1 MASSPLQD
9 RLNFLKI
16 DDNTREAIKRLRPL
30 VQKHMPGA
38 MDQFYEHIWKFDDTK
53 KFFRSRE
60 FADSARSRQLL
71 HWDTIVSGEFGET
84 YFNKVQS
91 IGQTHA
97 RIGLEPRWYI
107 GGYAVVLDHLVR
119 AAVAESQEQ
128 QKKTWFG
135 GKKSTTPD
143 GALADSLG
151 SLCKTVLLD
160 IELAISV
167 YFEASERARK
177 EAEEKQSQIRDE
189 AIRRSQEEIV
199 EAFGEAFERLAKND
213 LTCRVEAEVPP
224 AFEAM
229 KSSLNATI
237 ERLADTIRNIKVATD
252 TVSSTSEQIM
262 GGSNNLSSR
271 SESQAAALEETAATT
286 EQMAASIKASALS
299 AKSATQLATSARSG
313 ARSGGEITAQAVEA
327 MAQIEQAS
335 KKISDITV
343 VIDDIAF
350 QTNLLALNA
359 AVEAARAGEA
369 GRGFAVVASEVR
381 KLAHRSGEAAR
392 DIANLIKSS
401 NEEILSGV
409 ALVRRTGESL
419 TQILVD
425 SENVATTISTIS
437 TAIEEQARGIG
448 EMSET
453 VAHLDTMT
461 QQNAELAVSTSTAA
475 NNLAH
480 QMEQLRALMDEFIV
494 HGQGGYRAAHGRE
507 QRLPMRRAA

>member
-1 MASSPLQD
+1 
-9 RLNFLKI
+9 
-16 DDNTREAIKRLRPL
+16 
-30 VQKHMPGA
+30 
-38 MDQFYEHIWKFDDTK
+38 MDQFYEHIWKFEDTK

-60 FADSARSRQLL
+60 FANSARARQLT
-71 HWDTIVSGEFGET
+71 HWDTIVSGEFGDT

-119 AAVAESQEQ
+119 AAVDQAQGE
-128 QKKTWFG
+128 QKKGWFG
-135 GKKSTTPD
+135 SKKDTTSESK
-143 GALADSLG
+143 LADSLG

-167 YFEASERARK
+167 YFEASEQARK
-177 EAEEKQSQIRDE
+177 EAEEKQNLIRDE
-189 AIRRSQEEIV
+189 AIRKSQQEIV
-199 EAFGEAFERLAKND
+199 EAFGEAFDRLARND
-213 LTCRVEAEVPP
+213 LTCRVDAEVPP
-224 AFEAM
+224 IFEAM
-229 KSSLNATI
+229 KGSLNATI
-237 ERLADTIRNIKVATD
+237 ERLADTIRNIKTATD
-252 TVSSTSEQIM
+252 TVNLTSEEILK
-262 GGSNNLSSR
+262 GSSNLSSR
-271 SESQAAALEETAATT
+271 SEAQASALEETAATT
-286 EQMAASIKASALS
+286 EEMAASIKASALS
-299 AKSATQLATSARSG
+299 AKSASELASSARSG
-313 ARSGGEITAQAVEA
+313 ARSGGEITAKAVEA
-327 MAQIEQAS
+327 MAQIELAS

-392 DIANLIKSS
+392 DIADLIKSS

-419 TQILVD
+419 TQILSD
-425 SENVATTISTIS
+425 SENVATTISSIS

-453 VAHLDTMT
+453 VAHLDSMT

-475 NNLAH
+475 NNLSH
-480 QMEQLRALMDEFIV
+480 QMGQLRELMDSFTIHH
-494 HGQGGYRAAHGRE
+494 HGFHGSLHGR
-507 QRLPMRRAA
+507 PMKFSIRRAA

>member
-1 MASSPLQD
+1 M
-9 RLNFLKI
+9 
-16 DDNTREAIKRLRPL
+16 RPL

-38 MDQFYEHIWKFDDTK
+38 MDQFYEHIWKFRRHEEVLSEQRVRR
-53 KFFRSRE
+53 FG
-60 FADSARSRQLL
+60 RSRQLL
-71 HWDTIVSGEFGET
+71 HWDTIVIGEFGET

-143 GALADSLG
+143 GALADSLAAFARPCC
-151 SLCKTVLLD
+151 STSSWRS
-160 IELAISV
+160 ASISKRP
-167 YFEASERARK
+167 ERARK

-189 AIRRSQEEIV
+189 AIRRSQQEIV

-286 EQMAASIKASALS
+286 EQMAASIKASAFRQNRPRNLRPARAAARGPARDHRQGGRS
-299 AKSATQLATSARSG
+299 DGADRAGLEKRSATSPS
-313 ARSGGEITAQAVEA
+313 
-327 MAQIEQAS
+327 
-335 KKISDITV
+335 
-343 VIDDIAF
+343 
-350 QTNLLALNA
+350 
-359 AVEAARAGEA
+359 
-369 GRGFAVVASEVR
+369 
-381 KLAHRSGEAAR
+381 
-392 DIANLIKSS
+392 
-401 NEEILSGV
+401 
-409 ALVRRTGESL
+409 
-419 TQILVD
+419 
-425 SENVATTISTIS
+425 
-437 TAIEEQARGIG
+437 
-448 EMSET
+448 
-453 VAHLDTMT
+453 
-461 QQNAELAVSTSTAA
+461 
-475 NNLAH
+475 
-480 QMEQLRALMDEFIV
+480 
-494 HGQGGYRAAHGRE
+494 
-507 QRLPMRRAA
+507 